1 MRTALDTNI
10 LSPVWSG
17 ALAAAAIAA
26 QLSRVRAEGALV
38 VSAPVFVEL
47 SAVPGLNV
55 QLVRKA
61 LGEMSIAIDFDLEED
76 VWMLAAASFAAYAI
90 RRRRSGGGSPKRLL
104 PDFVIASHAVLK
116 ADRLMTRD
124 ANRYALDFPQLR
136 LYE

>member
-10 LSPVWSG
+10 LSSVWSR
-17 ALAAAAIAA
+17 AASAGLIAA

-47 SAVPGLNV
+47 SAVPSLNV

-61 LGEMSIAIDFDLEED
+61 LGEMAIAIDFDVDED
-76 VWMLAAASFAAYAI
+76 VWLLAAETFAAYAI
-90 RRRRSGGGSPKRLL
+90 RRRRSGGGPPKRLL
-104 PDFVIASHAVLK
+104 PDFVIASHALLQ

-124 ANRYALDFPQLR
+124 ASRYSVDFPNLR
-136 LYE
+136 LI